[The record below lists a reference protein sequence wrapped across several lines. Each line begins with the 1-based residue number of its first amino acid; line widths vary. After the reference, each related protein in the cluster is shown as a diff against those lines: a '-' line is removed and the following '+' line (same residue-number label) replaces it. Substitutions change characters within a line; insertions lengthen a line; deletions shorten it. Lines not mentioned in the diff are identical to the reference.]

1 MEKALILI
9 QLVIGY
15 RTYKGVPVKVAG
27 PIDLNMENGQLNCLI
42 GPNGVGKSTLLR
54 TIAGIQPA
62 ISGHVKILGELPD
75 KMKSEKL
82 ARLLSIVLTDRIG
95 HGNLKAFDVVAMG
108 RTPYTGWFGTLD
120 NEDRMKVAWAIEMTG
135 ITDLIDKNIL
145 ELSDGE
151 RQKVMIARALA
162 QDTPLML
169 LDEPTAHLDLPNR
182 IEIVRLLRKLT
193 AETNKAIVMSTHELD
208 LALQA
213 ADNIWLMTSDRTIYS
228 GAPED
233 LVLNDIFGRTF
244 TKKGI
249 DFDKNQGIF
258 RLVEP
263 HDKVV
268 SVTGSDPGAFW
279 TKRALERQGFQIVV
293 NEHQGKRIDVTSR
306 NNHWQWN
313 WVKDGKVH
321 SANSIESML
330 QQLTGEGEGDD

>member
-1 MEKALILI
+1 MEKALNLL

-15 RTYKGVPVKVAG
+15 RVHNGASVKVAG
-27 PIDLNMENGQLNCLI
+27 PFNLAMENGRLNCLI

-62 ISGHVKILGELPD
+62 LSGYVKILGELPE

-82 ARLLSIVLTDRIG
+82 SRLLSIVLTDRIG
-95 HGNLKAFDVVAMG
+95 HGNLKAKDVVAMG

-120 NEDRMKVAWAIEMTG
+120 KEDRKKVAWAVEMTG
-135 ITDLIDKNIL
+135 IAALIDKNIL

-182 IEIVRLLRKLT
+182 IEIVRLLRKLA
-193 AETNKAIVMSTHELD
+193 AETSKAIIMSTHELD

-213 ADNIWLMTSDRTIYS
+213 ADNIWLMTNDHTIYS

-233 LVLNDIFGRTF
+233 LVLNDTFGRTF

-263 HDKVV
+263 HEKVV
-268 SVTGSDPGAFW
+268 SVTGIDPGVFW
-279 TKRALERQGFQIVV
+279 TKRALERQGYQIVV
-293 NEHQGKRIDVTSR
+293 NERQSNRIDVTRR

-313 WVKDGKVH
+313 WMKDGIMQ
-321 SANSIESML
+321 SANSIESLL
-330 QQLTGEGEGDD
+330 QQLTGEGEGL